1 MDRFNINAI
10 ARYLITALALGLMTG
25 CEEITPEIKG
35 KVNLVE
41 SLMKVGLKGYAID
54 SVYTEFEFYE
64 GAYAR
69 ITGFRKGIIRH
80 ENGTIQSIRWNGTSP
95 SVEYGGS
102 YINYSYEGLRS
113 EIRLNAYGFAEFV
126 TNRYGNGELQSCL
139 EYVYDAAGRI
149 QYVRVERPGK
159 EPVYVVYQYQ
169 DDSVS
174 ILEENICYQIPLSVR
189 DNDNTVRKQDNVG
202 YICDVLRFGASPLS
216 KAYVIIPD
224 LYYQGIYG
232 TPVKYLPAE
241 MIESRSLS
249 NGTKSIIT
257 RVGNNHFFYL

>member
-1 MDRFNINAI
+1 MGRFRINAI
-10 ARYLITALALGLMTG
+10 ARYLISALALGLMTG
-25 CEEITPEIKG
+25 CEEITPEIEG

-41 SLMKVGLKGYAID
+41 SLINIGLKGYAID
-54 SVYTEFEFYE
+54 SVYTEFEFYR
-64 GAYAR
+64 GTYAR
-69 ITGFRKGIIRH
+69 ITSFRKGIIRH
-80 ENGTIQSIRWNGTSP
+80 ENGTIQSIQWMGTSP

-113 EIRLNAYGFAEFV
+113 EIRLNAHGFAEFV
-126 TNRYGNGELQSCL
+126 TNRHGNGELQSYL
-139 EYVYDAAGRI
+139 TYVYDAAGRM

-159 EPVYVVYQYQ
+159 EPVYVIFQYQ

-174 ILEENICYQIPLSVR
+174 ILEESILYEIPLSIR
-189 DNDNTVRKQDNVG
+189 DEGNTVRKRDNVG

-216 KAYVIIPD
+216 QAYVFIPD

-241 MIESRSLS
+241 MIESKSLPD
-249 NGTKSIIT
+249 GTQSIT
-257 RVGNNHFFYL
+257 RVGNNHFFYQ